1 MQHINNF
8 LPAESAAIAT
18 DVDSTG
24 QMVRID
30 RHERVDVAMPA
41 SQFEVSN
48 EPNVVFHQTENIT

>member
-24 QMVRID
+24 QMVRKD
-30 RHERVDVAMPA
+30 GHECADVAMPA
-41 SQFEVSN
+41 SQFEVPN
-48 EPNVVFHQTENIT
+48 ESHVVFHQTENIT